1 MTGRHAGIKILLMQ
15 NMGDAH
21 YLAAVHNTFYR
32 IVISDRLQ
40 RCCYQVFAA
49 RMPASLFFFI
59 DGFDETLNPDYF
71 KYMMKKSRCG
81 SGAALMNFSDVLS
94 GKFITSEGR

>member
-1 MTGRHAGIKILLMQ
+1 MTGRHTGIKILLMQ

-32 IVISDRLQ
+32 IVISVRLQ

-49 RMPASLFFFI
+49 RMPACLYFFI
-59 DGFDETLNPDYF
+59 HGLYETLNPDYF
-71 KYMMKKSRCG
+71 ICMMKKSRCG
-81 SGAALMNFSDVLS
+81 SGADLMNFSDVMS